1 MSNRAIVKVAW
12 SQKFFHFGSNLPKK
26 VQITIQ
32 NTNHQNKKN
41 VQDSDLA
48 PVFWIW
54 GKLKKK
60 KYEINPPL
68 KGLFM

>member
-12 SQKFFHFGSNLPKK
+12 SQKIFHFGSNLPKK

-60 KYEINPPL
+60 YEINPPL